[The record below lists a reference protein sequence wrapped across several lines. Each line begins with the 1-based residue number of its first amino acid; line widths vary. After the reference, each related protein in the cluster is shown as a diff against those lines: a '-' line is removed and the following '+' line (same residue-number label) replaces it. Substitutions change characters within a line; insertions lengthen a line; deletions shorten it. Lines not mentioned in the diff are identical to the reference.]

1 MSVYP
6 YFDET
11 TPEKIQHYLKEK
23 AFIEDTESIVSL
35 TKAGDGN
42 MNATLKVET
51 SLGKSMVV
59 KQSRPFVKKFPELD
73 APEERIIAE
82 SAFYSLIEMKH
93 PQKDSMP
100 KLQFLDEQN
109 RLAIFDFEEKGR
121 DGSFLYAF
129 GNEDAA
135 EISTEIEKPLIAIA
149 EWLAELHNLNVED
162 QLQNTVLQN
171 REMAEFQRNQSLE
184 VPFQRLM
191 NQMKASLVPDPLY
204 VEAWNAFRTSGFL
217 AARNSLDT
225 RFQRTTTTL
234 VHGDFFP
241 KNWLFMPND
250 QIKIIDP
257 EFCFFGPAEY
267 DLGVMVGHLH
277 LAGIPTETVSKVFQ
291 AYVAKNPSVDG
302 LLTDS
307 FARFEIIRRL
317 IGLATLP
324 IPENRA
330 DLLLK
335 NMVTFFA
342 Q

>member
-11 TPEKIQHYLKEK
+11 TPEKIQQYLKEK
-23 AFIEDTESIVSL
+23 TFLTDTESIVSL

-51 SLGKSMVV
+51 SLDKMWVV

-82 SAFYSLIEMKH
+82 STFYSLIENKH
-93 PQKDSMP
+93 PQKYSMP
-100 KLQFLDEQN
+100 KLQFLDEVN
-109 RLAIFDFEEKGR
+109 RLAIFDFEKNSQ
-121 DGSFLYAF
+121 DGTFLYAF
-129 GNEDAA
+129 GNEGAA
-135 EISTEIEKPLIAIA
+135 EISTELEKALIGIA
-149 EWLAELHNLNVED
+149 EWLAGLHSMNVED

-171 REMAEFQRNQSLE
+171 REMAEFQRNQTLE
-184 VPFQRLM
+184 VPFQKLM
-191 NQMKASLVPDPLY
+191 NQMKATLVPDPLY

-217 AARNSLDT
+217 SARNSLDT
-225 RFQRTTTTL
+225 RFRRATTTL

-241 KNWLFMPND
+241 KNWLFLPEGKV
-250 QIKIIDP
+250 KIIDP

-267 DLGVMVGHLH
+267 DLGVMVAHLH
-277 LAGIPTETVSKVFQ
+277 LAGISPQIIGRIFT
-291 AYVAKNPSVDG
+291 AYISKNPLADG

-317 IGLATLP
+317 IGLAKLP
-324 IPENRA
+324 VAEKRA
-330 DLLLK
+330 DELLQ
-335 NMVTFFA
+335 NMVAFFA